1 MLSLCRS
8 AGSPRI
14 LANTLSLWPSERGK
28 ITREL
33 QLQSQEMIMI
43 PQVTKWPQNSPQEL
57 KSDFKRKYEGLLND
71 EFNIS
76 PKNFQYFIMLA
87 TGILLQV

>member
-1 MLSLCRS
+1 
-8 AGSPRI
+8 
-14 LANTLSLWPSERGK
+14 
-28 ITREL
+28 
-33 QLQSQEMIMI
+33 MIMI